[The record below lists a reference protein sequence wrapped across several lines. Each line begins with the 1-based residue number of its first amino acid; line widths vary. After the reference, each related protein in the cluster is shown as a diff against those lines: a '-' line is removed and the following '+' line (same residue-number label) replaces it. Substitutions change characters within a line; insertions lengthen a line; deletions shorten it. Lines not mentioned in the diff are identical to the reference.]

1 MSGTS
6 DILPKILD
14 HKRREIVARREI
26 VSLAE
31 LEAKT
36 GRLSQPQGFVASI
49 RHSIAE
55 GRAGI
60 IAEAKKASPSKGV
73 IRKNYDIRQIARS
86 YQAGGAS
93 CMSVLTDETFFQGSD
108 DHLQQARTACNLP
121 LIRKDFIIDPY
132 QLHESRI
139 IGADCILLIVAALED
154 EQMIELTRLAKRLQL
169 DILTE
174 VHDGDELERALK
186 LDQPLIGINNRNLC
200 SFETTLDTTINLL
213 GEIPDDRIVVTESG
227 IRTRQDVK
235 QMRDN
240 NVNAFLI
247 GETFMR
253 APEPGEKLRELF
265 SQ

>member
-1 MSGTS
+1 MSGTP
-6 DILPKILD
+6 DILSKILH
-14 HKRREIVARREI
+14 HKRREIVARRES

-36 GRLSQPQGFVASI
+36 GRLPQPQGFVASI

-55 GRAGI
+55 GRAAI

-73 IRKNYDIRQIARS
+73 MRENYDIRQIARS

-121 LIRKDFIIDPY
+121 LIRKDFMIDPY

-154 EQMIELTRLAKRLQL
+154 EQMIELTRLARRLQL

-174 VHDGDELERALK
+174 VHNGDELERALK